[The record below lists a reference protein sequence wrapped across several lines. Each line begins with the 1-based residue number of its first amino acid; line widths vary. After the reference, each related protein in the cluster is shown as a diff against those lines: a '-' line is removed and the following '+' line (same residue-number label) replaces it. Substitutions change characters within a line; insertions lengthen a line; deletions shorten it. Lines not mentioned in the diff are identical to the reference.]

1 MFRGEVFS
9 FSSFLFFWKIK
20 IVKFLLFT
28 EIEISDINF
37 FFSSVL
43 SWKLEYN
50 NLNHI
55 DIGGIKIYL
64 YCESLMELHK
74 DDSKNLI
81 TGEISMITSIHELC
95 KKKNYI
101 YVEQVMRP
109 FDFNYINYFYYVEMN
124 KFQNEDIS

>member
-1 MFRGEVFS
+1 
-9 FSSFLFFWKIK
+9 
-20 IVKFLLFT
+20 
-28 EIEISDINF
+28 
-37 FFSSVL
+37 
-43 SWKLEYN
+43 
-50 NLNHI
+50 
-55 DIGGIKIYL
+55 
-64 YCESLMELHK
+64 MELHK